1 MISFQEYL
9 ATQVKFVF
17 PKIETEI
24 DSLLV
29 CLLGKINTDSLIYTF
44 GNGGS
49 HATSEHFSADLNLT
63 LQRTGVSLRSICISS
78 QISTFT
84 ALSND
89 YSFED
94 SLELYLQNFLKP
106 DDVVI
111 AFTASGNS
119 VNILR
124 ALKKSCGITKH
135 VFALTG
141 SNGGEAKMIP
151 GVTSIHIE
159 TPTGEYGIVENLQL
173 SICHYIIDQITS
185 FKAE

>member
-9 ATQVKFVF
+9 ATQVKFVS
-17 PKIETEI
+17 PKIENEI
-24 DSLLV
+24 KSLLL
-29 CLLGKINTDSLIYTF
+29 CLLGKTDTDSVVYTI

-49 HATSEHFSADLNLT
+49 HATAEHFSADLNLT
-63 LQRTGVSLRSICISS
+63 LQRTGKSLRSICVSS
-78 QISTFT
+78 QISTLT

-94 SLELYLQNFLKP
+94 TLDLYLQNFLKP

-119 VNILR
+119 VNIVR
-124 ALKKSCGITKH
+124 ALKKSCGVTHH

-141 SNGGEAKMIP
+141 FTGGESKLVP
-151 GVTSIHIE
+151 GVNSIHVE
-159 TPTGEYGIVENLQL
+159 TPTGAYGLVENLQL

-185 FKAE
+185 FKSE